1 MADVFIRADT
11 LHRHYKMGQ
20 ETVRALDGVDLAISQ
35 GEFLGIVGSSGSGKS
50 TLLYLLGGLDRPTS
64 GRIWVQ
70 EQEITALDED
80 ELARYRQQQV
90 GFVFQSFNLIPSM
103 TALENVEFPMIFT
116 PARPQARRRRAQQ
129 LLELVGLGDRL
140 HHRPTELSGGQQQR
154 VSIARSLVNNP
165 AIILADEPT
174 GNLDSKSGVEIIRML
189 QQLNQDEGRTVILVT
204 HDRSLLAMTTRYIQL
219 WDGRVVNGDGSKGFH
234 AG

>member
-1 MADVFIRADT
+1 MADDFIRVER
-11 LHRHYKMGQ
+11 LHRHYRMGQ
-20 ETVRALDGVDLAISQ
+20 EIVRALDGVDLTVER
-35 GEFLGIVGSSGSGKS
+35 GEFLGVVGASGSGKS

-64 GRIWVQ
+64 GTIWVQ

-103 TALENVEFPMIFT
+103 TALENVEFPLVFT
-116 PARPQARRRRAQQ
+116 PTRPQARRQRAQA

-174 GNLDSKSGVEIIRML
+174 GNLDSKSGNEIIGML
-189 QQLNQDEGRTVILVT
+189 RQLNQEEGRTVVMVT
-204 HDRSLLAMTTRYIQL
+204 HDRSLLDMTTRYIQL
-219 WDGRVVNGDGSKGFH
+219 WDGKVVNGER
-234 AG
+234 A